1 MMPELSRFHG
11 IIIRMFWEPDVQHH
25 PPHFHAFYQDSAA
38 SIAIDTIEAL
48 AGELPRRQQRL
59 ALAWAELHQDELLAT
74 WNAMLAR
81 QPLGK
86 IEPL

>member
-1 MMPELSRFHG
+1 
-11 IIIRMFWEPDVQHH
+11 MFWEPDVQHH
-25 PPHFHAFYQDSAA
+25 RPHFHAFYQDSAA
-38 SIAIDTIEAL
+38 SIAIDTIEVL

-59 ALAWAELHQDELLAT
+59 TLAWAELHQDELLAA

-86 IEPL
+86 IQPL